1 MKRVV
6 NYIYKSR
13 TNVLNILESTYQYD
27 VSDYNG
33 FSINEVDTM
42 YTNSQLDMLLTDK
55 ITDSGEKE
63 KYNKTYIK
71 YHLNSTLNSSALGQL
86 IDDLY
91 VYTDTLSKD
100 DCLYVITD
108 NEPNDS
114 LINYIKYVYENDS
127 RFIVVQFIKRLQFN
141 ILDHTLIPKTTILSK
156 KEEEI
161 FKNKYFIED
170 NSKIPQISRFDPL
183 ALAICLRPGQICKHT
198 RNSPTAMNSDYYR
211 DCV

>member
-1 MKRVV
+1 MKSVV

-27 VSDYNG
+27 ISDYSG

-91 VYTDTLSKD
+91 IYTDTLSTD

-141 ILDHTLIPKTTILSK
+141 ILEHTLIPKTTILSK
-156 KEEEI
+156 KEEDI

-183 ALAICLRPGQICKHT
+183 ALATCLRPGQICKFI

-211 DCV
+211 VCV